1 MQRQDPNVILRVV
14 LALVQEKMPRYVDA
28 RPTDIQVLT
37 PMRKGSLGVENLNEM
52 LQRYLNPPSSEK
64 NEKETA
70 RGRFRE
76 GDKVMQ
82 IKNDYQLDWTKKN
95 DRGMA
100 IEQGSGVFNG
110 DTGIVMEIVPF
121 NKSMTVRF
129 EDGRYVEY
137 SFDDLD
143 ELELAYSITVHKAQ
157 GSEYPA
163 VIIPMYAG
171 PRMLMNR
178 NILYTAITRARKC
191 VCIIGEEPVFMQ
203 MAKNE
208 SEAKRY
214 TSLDER
220 IKEISEIK

>member
-1 MQRQDPNVILRVV
+1 MEKKHGDNV
-14 LALVQEKMPRYVDA
+14 
-28 RPTDIQVLT
+28 
-37 PMRKGSLGVENLNEM
+37 
-52 LQRYLNPPSSEK
+52 
-64 NEKETA
+64 
-70 RGRFRE
+70 FRE

-143 ELELAYSITVHKAQ
+143 ELVQECL
-157 GSEYPA
+157 
-163 VIIPMYAG
+163 
-171 PRMLMNR
+171 
-178 NILYTAITRARKC
+178 
-191 VCIIGEEPVFMQ
+191 
-203 MAKNE
+203 
-208 SEAKRY
+208 
-214 TSLDER
+214 
-220 IKEISEIK
+220 